1 MHRETGRIRKAFF
14 KNSEVGILS
23 ESKSSPG
30 LAPRTR
36 LPLRLSEQRGHRF
49 WSAEVAP
56 GRWVGCGPSIAV
68 DRIGAWFICTYPE
81 HEQVHGY
88 PETRLFSSSARL
100 AVPDE
105 SCALDKWSW
114 MCFTVRPIPINVDD
128 DMLGFLTASGV
139 HVPTDVA
146 LKAITEFEFG
156 YVIMRN
162 DKEARRGGYARFF
175 AVDHRGNRLWEMTG
189 WPERFSSAT
198 WRWALPWEDGNV
210 FLFARG
216 TILDAKTGEVLR
228 RDTPIRGL
236 ERE

>member
-1 MHRETGRIRKAFF
+1 M
-14 KNSEVGILS
+14 S
-23 ESKSSPG
+23 ESKSPPG

-36 LPLRLSEQRGHRF
+36 LPLRLSEQHGHRF

-68 DRIGAWFICTYPE
+68 DRIGAWFVCTGPE
-81 HEQVHGY
+81 EEQVPGH
-88 PETRLFSSSARL
+88 PATRCFGSFADL

-128 DMLGFLTASGV
+128 DLLGFLTASGV
-139 HVPTDVA
+139 YVTTDVA

-162 DKEARRGGYARFF
+162 DKEGRRGGYARFF

-189 WPERFSSAT
+189 WPERFASAT

-228 RDTPIRGL
+228 RNTPIPGL

>member
-1 MHRETGRIRKAFF
+1 
-14 KNSEVGILS
+14 
-23 ESKSSPG
+23 
-30 LAPRTR
+30 
-36 LPLRLSEQRGHRF
+36 
-49 WSAEVAP
+49 
-56 GRWVGCGPSIAV
+56 
-68 DRIGAWFICTYPE
+68 
-81 HEQVHGY
+81 
-88 PETRLFSSSARL
+88 
-100 AVPDE
+100 
-105 SCALDKWSW
+105 W
-114 MCFTVRPIPINVDD
+114 MCFTVRPVPLKVDD
-128 DMLGFLTASGV
+128 DMLGFFTASDV
-139 HVPTDVA
+139 HVSTGVA

-162 DKEARRGGYARFF
+162 DTEARRGGYARFF

-228 RDTPIRGL
+228 RDTPIPGL